1 MKKILSIILLVL
13 IIFIALLYFS
23 VSSTNKTR
31 SSVSVSSGKELENID
46 FKKHDSIKLAI
57 TNLYEG
63 DELKKLMQGGNYRDS
78 WSTPVKFPVVYL
90 DTLKGGMKIL
100 EEGGG
105 HQTHTLKLLAP
116 NGIKYSLRSVNKDP
130 EPVVPDIAK
139 TLGLEN
145 VVIDGISAQH
155 PYAALLAA
163 ALSEKAGVLNTHP
176 TMMFI
181 PKQKALGK
189 HNDDYGNHLYLLEYE
204 TESDVNWTTYDAD
217 KIIETDDL
225 QELKQKMGDKLHVD
239 KPALVK
245 ARLFDMVIGDWDRHA
260 KQWGWVLEHQKNNS
274 LKAIPLAGDRDNA
287 FFDIDGIVP
296 EILTNRKIQPLV
308 RPYDKDIDYM
318 KGLVYPFDVYF
329 LKDTPENVFV
339 EQAEILQKKLDNKA
353 IEEAFKVWPDTIY
366 KLTGNEIK
374 EKLISRRNHLVEY
387 AKAFKKIIDERD
399 VLDEPLK
406 GSEDEELKTALL
418 QCFECDTIKKQN

>member
-1 MKKILSIILLVL
+1 MKKILGVILLIL
-13 IIFIALLYFS
+13 LIFIALLYFS

-31 SSVSVSSGKELENID
+31 SSVSVTSGKELENID

-57 TNLYEG
+57 THLYDG
-63 DELKKLMQGGNYRDS
+63 DEVKKIIQGSNYRET
-78 WSTPVKFPVVYL
+78 WSTPVKFPVAYL
-90 DTLKGGMKIL
+90 DTLKGGVKIL

-105 HQTHTLKLLAP
+105 HQTHTLKLLAKS
-116 NGIKYSLRSVNKDP
+116 GVKYSLRSVNKDP

-155 PYAALLAA
+155 PYAAVLAA
-163 ALSEKAGVLNTHP
+163 KLSEKAGVLNTHP
-176 TMMFI
+176 TMMFV
-181 PKQKALGK
+181 PKQKELGK
-189 HNDDYGNHLYLLEYE
+189 YNEDYGNHLYLLEYE
-204 TESDVNWTTYDAD
+204 TESDVNWTRYNAD

-225 QELKQKMGDKLHVD
+225 QELKQKMGEKLHID
-239 KPALVK
+239 KPALVR

-260 KQWGWVLEHQKNNS
+260 KQWGWVLENEKDYK

-287 FFDIDGIVP
+287 FFDIDGILP

-329 LKDTPENVFV
+329 LNDIPESVFV
-339 EQAEILQKKLDNKA
+339 QQAEILQKKLDDKA
-353 IEEAFKVWPDTIY
+353 IDESFKVWPDTIY
-366 KLTGNEIK
+366 KLTGKEIK
-374 EKLISRRNHLVEY
+374 SKIISRRNHLVDY
-387 AKAFKKIIDERD
+387 AKSFKKIIDERG
-399 VLDEPLK
+399 VLHEPLK
-406 GSEDEELKTALL
+406 GSEDVEIDKDLM
-418 QCFECDTIKKQN
+418 QCFECDTITNNS